1 MVMVNLNDELY
12 KEISELIKN
21 NSIDYPTIK
30 NFVEKAA
37 KKEISAYKHEKEYM
51 DKGRLLFSLF
61 AGQKH
66 DELKKMASK
75 FDDKSFS
82 EIADALK
89 KANKL

>member
-1 MVMVNLNDELY
+1 MVNLNDELY
-12 KEISELIKN
+12 KEISALIKN

-37 KKEISAYKHEKEYM
+37 KKEIASFKSEKEYM
-51 DKGRLLFSLF
+51 DKAKHLFNLF
-61 AGQKH
+61 AEQKH

-75 FDDKSFS
+75 FNDKSFS

-89 KANKL
+89 KAHNL